1 MSKPNTPQ
9 ASPPRALRWAV
20 AGSVVV
26 MIAAGGLFYYASK
39 MAAAKRQHNH
49 DEVVVNINAHSCD
62 PNELTVPA
70 GRASFRIVNRSERA
84 VEWEILDGVL
94 VIEERE
100 NIAPGLSQVINA
112 NLQPGD
118 YAITCGLLSNPRGVL
133 HVTPTAASD
142 AAAKAKP
149 SMVAFVGPLS
159 EFRVYLATQGSALIK
174 AVTALNQAIAS
185 GDLAQAQAL
194 YLPARA
200 AYQRLAPAAQR
211 LAELDN
217 SINAR
222 ADYFEKREQDP
233 AFVGFHRVEYALFQQ
248 RQPRRLEPGR
258 RAPAGRRHPRSNSK
272 LLAQS
277 LPPEQIGEHRG
288 AQPQHPWPTCAPPAV
303 KEERYSHADLN
314 GFASNL
320 ETAHK
325 VVELLRPMLSKSAPE
340 LLPKIDAALSD
351 FDSVLNSFK
360 VRTATPLTTRS
371 VAHNANRS
379 PTRPRHSPTLWMA
392 SIPPSASPACKQK
405 TNTDER
411 IAKPRCATS
420 PPADGHG
427 CRRRRPGRIGPELLG
442 DGCSPA
448 QVTEAPSSDKTEDR
462 HDFHGVHQTGIVT
475 PRPASGMLVS
485 FDVLASD
492 RQDR

>member
-1 MSKPNTPQ
+1 
-9 ASPPRALRWAV
+9 LRWAV

-70 GRASFRIVNRSERA
+70 GRASFRIVNRSDRA

-174 AVTALNQAIAS
+174 AVTALNQAIAG

-233 AFVGFHRVEYALFQQ
+233 AFVGFHRIEYALFQQ
-248 RQPRRLEPGR
+248 RSLDGLNPVAERLL
-258 RAPAGRRHPRSNSK
+258 ADVTTLK
-272 LLAQS
+272 QQLLAQS
-277 LPPEQIGEHRG
+277 LPPEQLVSIVVRNLNTLADVRAASGE
-288 AQPQHPWPTCAPPAV
+288 
-303 KEERYSHADLN
+303 EERYSHADLN

-325 VVELLRPMLSKSAPE
+325 VVELLRPMLTKSAPD

-360 VRTATPLTTRS
+360 VKDGYATYDMVSGEQRKQL
-371 VAHNANRS
+371 ADKAQA
-379 PTRPRHSPTLWMA
+379 LA
-392 SIPPSASPACKQK
+392 DALDGIDPA
-405 TNTDER
+405 
-411 IAKPRCATS
+411 
-420 PPADGHG
+420 
-427 CRRRRPGRIGPELLG
+427 LG
-442 DGCSPA
+442 L
-448 QVTEAPSSDKTEDR
+448 
-462 HDFHGVHQTGIVT
+462 
-475 PRPASGMLVS
+475 SGL
-485 FDVLASD
+485 
-492 RQDR
+492 

>member
-1 MSKPNTPQ
+1 MSTPNTPQ

-174 AVTALNQAIAS
+174 AVTALNQAVAS

-194 YLPARA
+194 YLPART

-248 RQPRRLEPGR
+248 RSLDGLVPVAERLLVDVTTL
-258 RAPAGRRHPRSNSK
+258 K
-272 LLAQS
+272 QQLLAQS
-277 LPPEQIGEHRG
+277 LPPEQLVSIVVRNLNTLADVRAASGE
-288 AQPQHPWPTCAPPAV
+288 
-303 KEERYSHADLN
+303 EERYSHADLN
-314 GFASNL
+314 GFAGNL

-325 VVELLRPMLSKSAPE
+325 VVELLRPMLSKSAPD

-360 VRTATPLTTRS
+360 VKDGYATYDTVSGAQRKQIADKAKAL
-371 VAHNANRS
+371 ADA
-379 PTRPRHSPTLWMA
+379 LDG
-392 SIPPSASPACKQK
+392 IDPA
-405 TNTDER
+405 
-411 IAKPRCATS
+411 
-420 PPADGHG
+420 
-427 CRRRRPGRIGPELLG
+427 LG
-442 DGCSPA
+442 L
-448 QVTEAPSSDKTEDR
+448 
-462 HDFHGVHQTGIVT
+462 
-475 PRPASGMLVS
+475 SGL
-485 FDVLASD
+485 
-492 RQDR
+492 